1 MLELHEGRKAEEEAF
16 KEQRQMEDNIK
27 RRLLLR
33 WMEHSLKS
41 IHVFLPGREMNWLD
55 STGGKERKG
64 KRRRRSTIGGWELL
78 FSYVKIIL
86 MQNLGNAIFTLQAT
100 NAG

>member
-41 IHVFLPGREMNWLD
+41 IHVFLPGRETNWLD

-64 KRRRRSTIGGWELL
+64 KRQRRSTIGGWELL
-78 FSYVKIIL
+78 FFMFRLV
-86 MQNLGNAIFTLQAT
+86 
-100 NAG
+100 